1 MNLSILKEIVLLKK
15 RTLIALTVLFAVS
28 LALQLFVSLY
38 QAPRADKLQ
47 VEWMKLREFEG
58 RGAALQDRETV
69 YRNGVAALAKFRE
82 KIYPKNQFA
91 RFIGELY
98 ELASK
103 SSLELASITYKP
115 TLDKEKNL
123 LTYAMTLTVSGK
135 YPQLKRFIYDLG
147 AGNGNVLVIDSIAM
161 SASGASSE
169 TVQLQLLVTTFFKM
183 EPK

>member
-1 MNLSILKEIVLLKK
+1 MKQIILLKK
-15 RTLIALTVLFAVS
+15 RTLIVLTVLFAVS

-38 QAPRADKLQ
+38 QAPRADKMQ

-58 RGAALQDRETV
+58 RGSALHDRETL
-69 YRNGVAALAKFRE
+69 YRNGVAGLAKFRE
-82 KIYPKNQFA
+82 KIYPKSQFA

-115 TLDKEKNL
+115 TLDKENRL
-123 LTYAMTLTVSGK
+123 LSYAMTLTVSGR
-135 YPQLKRFIYDLG
+135 YTQLKRFIYDLG
-147 AGNGNVLVIDSIAM
+147 AGNGNILVIDSISM

-169 TVQLQLLVTTFFKM
+169 TVQLQLLITTLFKM